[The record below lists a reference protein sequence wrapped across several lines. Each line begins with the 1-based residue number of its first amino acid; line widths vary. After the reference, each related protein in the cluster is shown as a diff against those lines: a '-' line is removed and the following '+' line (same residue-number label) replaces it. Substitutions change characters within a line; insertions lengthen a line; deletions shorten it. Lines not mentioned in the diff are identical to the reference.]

1 MWNLFASIESVRSQ
15 DESYAVSVE
24 QYETLVQCMEIGLG
38 VLMKNRA
45 VGVSEDWLIRFGNN
59 YMMAPEI
66 FKSQKLLDQLKPC
79 WLIMLELYSKTLN
92 PEKNKNITSQQNLTL
107 GHILKNLL
115 LNLPYTYLE

>member
-1 MWNLFASIESVRSQ
+1 
-15 DESYAVSVE
+15 
-24 QYETLVQCMEIGLG
+24 MEIGLG